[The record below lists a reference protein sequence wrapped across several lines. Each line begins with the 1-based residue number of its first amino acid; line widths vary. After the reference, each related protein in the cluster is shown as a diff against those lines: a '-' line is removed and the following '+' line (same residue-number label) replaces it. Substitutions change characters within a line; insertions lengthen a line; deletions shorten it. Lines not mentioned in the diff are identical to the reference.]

1 MTVIS
6 ANGKTKYGDLE
17 IRVTGSKRID
27 EIECDPAVSAIIENA
42 IRNADGEIANGYH
55 PEGWTML
62 QAYAYLTGL
71 FGYDAVTV
79 DGDLEEIP
87 GGEEGVIY

>member
-6 ANGKTKYGDLE
+6 ARGKTKFGDLN
-17 IRVTGSKRID
+17 VRISG
-27 EIECDPAVSAIIENA
+27 EKMVEKIECEPDMAWYIRTAID
-42 IRNADGEIANGYH
+42 RADGWMANGYH
-55 PEGWTML
+55 PNGGTML

-71 FGYDAVTV
+71 FGYDAVKV

-87 GGEEGVIY
+87 GGEEGVLY